1 MRFFRGPEKLPV
13 HTSCRIFVV
22 AERPFRI
29 SPPQIKK
36 ADMFLS
42 IPERNMSAGFRPR
55 CGPRGGQPA
64 GWTKQP
70 DYPPETPLRRESV
83 IRCRSYGIPAF
94 RIAQGFSLHSFTPGS
109 AAPYR
114 TPSFRAVSCL
124 PAPLEKQRRMSSWHD
139 GIAVRRQTKTFR
151 LTASLQRA
159 SVPHNSTHRRVFVMQ
174 RTQKRG
180 QLGSYVYSYMY
191 APRRC
196 DAGEVRTC
204 SRGA

>member
-1 MRFFRGPEKLPV
+1 MQPPENSSLPGCGSSGGLRNWRS
-13 HTSCRIFVV
+13 TRRVV
-22 AERPFRI
+22 FSSLRRVLSA
-29 SPPQIKK
+29 SHPQIKK

-42 IPERNMSAGFRPR
+42 IPERNMSAGFHPR

-70 DYPPETPLRRESV
+70 DYPPETPPRRESV

-94 RIAQGFSLHSFTPGS
+94 RIAQGFSLHSFARGS

-139 GIAVRRQTKTFR
+139 GIAGRRQNKNFP
-151 LTASLQRA
+151 LDSIPSA
-159 SVPHNSTHRRVFVMQ
+159 
-174 RTQKRG
+174 
-180 QLGSYVYSYMY
+180 
-191 APRRC
+191 C
-196 DAGEVRTC
+196 
-204 SRGA
+204 